1 MGSDVPA
8 VTADIQRDISEVVE
22 RLTSLTVIDV
32 PVRARYQGDRD
43 QPVLTR

>member
-8 VTADIQRDISEVVE
+8 VTSDIQHDIREVVE
-22 RLTSLTVIDV
+22 RLTGLNVIDV